1 MRRNQE
7 SRPLKSPRFRIGVCD
22 GELMSV
28 GGGRWEF
35 GLLIS
40 AQSGRGR
47 AVFEQ
52 RIFAWNFGA
61 DGCGEICE

>member
-1 MRRNQE
+1 MRRNQK
-7 SRPLKSPRFRIGVCD
+7 SRPLKGPRFRIGVCD

-28 GGGRWEF
+28 CGGWWEF

-40 AQSGRGR
+40 ARSGRGR

-52 RIFAWNFGA
+52 RIFAWNFHT
-61 DGCGEICE
+61 DGCGEI